1 MKNKKIYSRLS
12 IRQTNIRL
20 HFLAILT
27 SSKYITLFSKIRY
40 NREVKRLELTSY
52 LNSIIDFRK
61 WQIRIFIL
69 LNTRWSTH
77 RQTNSQVK
85 RLISIISF
93 SFKSASVYNW
103 MFLRMKQEELCRLQ
117 AVKESK
123 NKIYKQSLMAI
134 MHERGMNFEMRTA
147 PIVLKTY
154 LSKIVS
160 RVAACEPE
168 WKVCKIRG
176 GFWPPFCTVCAVLA
190 NIKSSFRFLFI
201 MNEEAEW
208 ECIFIE

>member
-1 MKNKKIYSRLS
+1 
-12 IRQTNIRL
+12 
-20 HFLAILT
+20 
-27 SSKYITLFSKIRY
+27 
-40 NREVKRLELTSY
+40 
-52 LNSIIDFRK
+52 
-61 WQIRIFIL
+61 
-69 LNTRWSTH
+69 
-77 RQTNSQVK
+77 
-85 RLISIISF
+85 
-93 SFKSASVYNW
+93 
-103 MFLRMKQEELCRLQ
+103 
-117 AVKESK
+117 
-123 NKIYKQSLMAI
+123 MAI

-201 MNEEAEW
+201 MNEEAE
-208 ECIFIE
+208 